1 MQLQFL
7 RLFPLKQ
14 LNTDGYLQVT
24 HQFLG
29 VAPFSVLPNS
39 PNKFIFKVKLNG
51 QLKSMKELVEF
62 QTLITSLVNISKTFT
77 GNEIQT
83 QL

>member
-1 MQLQFL
+1 
-7 RLFPLKQ
+7 
-14 LNTDGYLQVT
+14 
-24 HQFLG
+24 
-29 VAPFSVLPNS
+29 
-39 PNKFIFKVKLNG
+39 
-51 QLKSMKELVEF
+51 MKELVEF

>member
-1 MQLQFL
+1 M
-7 RLFPLKQ
+7 
-14 LNTDGYLQVT
+14 
-24 HQFLG
+24 G
-29 VAPFSVLPNS
+29 VSPFSVLPNS
-39 PNKFIFKVKLNG
+39 PNKFIFKVKFNE
-51 QLKSMKELVEF
+51 QLQSMKKLVEF